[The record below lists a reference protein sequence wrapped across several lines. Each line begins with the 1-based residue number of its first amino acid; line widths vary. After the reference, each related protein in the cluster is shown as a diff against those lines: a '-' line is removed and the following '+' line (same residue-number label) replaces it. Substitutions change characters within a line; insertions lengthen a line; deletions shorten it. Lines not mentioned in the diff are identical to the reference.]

1 MEEYL
6 NKIKKNL
13 KEENYETLE
22 ELLKLELNKQGKL
35 KRLNNLNKEEIEFM
49 LKLITHDQ
57 KLYKDLEKL
66 KKLKNLKQKKEDLN
80 QLKKNIEET
89 KNEIK
94 KEVESLRQSTKV
106 KTKIP
111 VLKQIKEKRQ
121 ESKNKEIINYK
132 LKRIIDII
140 EQSKLKQENK
150 NLKQKY
156 FEKESMKETLD
167 TLYKRCELKN
177 ISEIEKVEEQ
187 LDGKYIK
194 ILRTIDKDIEKSSE
208 EYKEQIKKIN
218 NYDKRLV
225 EYTFNKPNNYVTLS
239 IEHLSKNNIKLN
251 KNDIEID
258 KKLEHELLIYALIAL
273 YKINN
278 KEAKIT
284 IIEPVKEETIQKT
297 KKK

>member
-13 KEENYETLE
+13 REENYETLE

-49 LKLITHDQ
+49 LKLITHDE

>member
-66 KKLKNLKQKKEDLN
+66 KNLKNLKQKKEDLN

-121 ESKNKEIINYK
+121 ESKNKEIIDYK

-156 FEKESMKETLD
+156 FEKESIKETLD

-187 LDGKYIK
+187 LDDKYIK

>member
-13 KEENYETLE
+13 REENYETLE

-35 KRLNNLNKEEIEFM
+35 KRLNDLNKEEIEFM

-66 KKLKNLKQKKEDLN
+66 KNLKNLKQKKEDLN
-80 QLKKNIEET
+80 KLKKNIEET

-111 VLKQIKEKRQ
+111 VLKQIKEKKQ
-121 ESKNKEIINYK
+121 ESKNKEIIDYK

-156 FEKESMKETLD
+156 FETESMKEILD

-177 ISEIEKVEEQ
+177 ISEIEKVEAK
-187 LDGKYIK
+187 LDDKYIK

-278 KEAKIT
+278 KETKIT

>member
-66 KKLKNLKQKKEDLN
+66 KNLKNLKQKKEDLN
-80 QLKKNIEET
+80 ELKKNIEET

-121 ESKNKEIINYK
+121 ESKNKEIIDYK

-156 FEKESMKETLD
+156 FETESMKETLD

-177 ISEIEKVEEQ
+177 ITEIEKVEAK
-187 LDGKYIK
+187 LDDKYIK

>member
-49 LKLITHDQ
+49 LKLITHDE